1 MPEHSVDARADHST
15 TAPDPLIYRA
25 LGAAGMTGVVYAALA
40 HDVGPGLGWSLVFLS
55 FVGALI
61 WMVSKQADRQT
72 LSLLGA
78 AAVPAALLAVRE
90 LPALVALNVV
100 TFVSLVSIAIG
111 LRRRPG
117 LHRWTVSTLL
127 EEMTINTLGPLVEPP
142 RYLKAGLPEAGDT
155 TRTVRHRAGPV
166 IIGLGLSAV
175 LVMVFGGL
183 LASADA
189 VFEGLTERLFQWT
202 GDLPELAGR
211 LLSACVV
218 AWLTLGAIARLR
230 QPRLPTTAT
239 AIEMKLQA
247 PIVLIPLL
255 TMNVMFSVFVAIQFA
270 YLFGG
275 ADTVART
282 GLTFAEY
289 ARRGFFELV
298 TVAALIVG
306 VILLADWASRHLT
319 HRRLI
324 VAASH
329 MLIALTLAIGTAAV
343 SRMLLYV
350 DEFGLTQPRVYTT
363 TFLFWVGF
371 VLIWLAFTVLRGKRG
386 HFVIGTVASAFIL
399 AVGLNLAHPAAL
411 IAHVNLDRAWAGN
424 DLDVGYLVDLGPGAV
439 PTLEARVASVPDPID
454 RALLQDWLALPKVQS
469 DWRSLTLDDLA
480 ARTGA

>member
-1 MPEHSVDARADHST
+1 MLEPPVAARADHST
-15 TAPDPLIYRA
+15 TPPDPLIHRA
-25 LGAAGMTGVVYAALA
+25 IGIAGITGVVYATLV
-40 HDVGPGLGWSLVFLS
+40 HDVGPGLGWSLLFLS
-55 FVGALI
+55 FVGSLI
-61 WMVSKQADRQT
+61 WMVSRQADRQT
-72 LSLLGA
+72 LLLLGA

-100 TFVSLVSIAIG
+100 AFVSLVSIAMG

-127 EEMTINTLGPLVEPP
+127 EELTVNTLGPLVEAP

-155 TRTVRHRAGPV
+155 TRAVRHRGGSI

-175 LVMVFGGL
+175 LVLVFGGL
-183 LASADA
+183 LVSADA
-189 VFEGLTERLFQWT
+189 VFEGWAERLFQWT
-202 GDLPELAGR
+202 GELAELAGR
-211 LLSACVV
+211 LLSAAVV
-218 AWLTLGAIARLR
+218 AWLALGAIARFR
-230 QPRLPTTAT
+230 QPRLPRAAT
-239 AIEMKLQA
+239 AVEMKLQA
-247 PIVLIPLL
+247 PVVLMPLL

-282 GLTFAEY
+282 RLTYAEY

-298 TVAALIVG
+298 AVAALIVG

-319 HRRLI
+319 RRRPI
-324 VAASH
+324 VAASQ

-343 SRMLLYV
+343 RRMLLYV
-350 DEFGLTQPRVYTT
+350 DEFGLSQLRVYTT
-363 TFLFWVGF
+363 TFLIWVGF

-386 HFVIGTVASAFIL
+386 RFVIGTVASAFVL
-399 AVGLNLAHPAAL
+399 TVGLNLAHPAAL
-411 IAHVNLDRAWAGN
+411 IANVNLDRSVAGN

-454 RALLQDWLALPKVQS
+454 RALLQGRLAQPRGES

-480 ARTGA
+480 ARTGS